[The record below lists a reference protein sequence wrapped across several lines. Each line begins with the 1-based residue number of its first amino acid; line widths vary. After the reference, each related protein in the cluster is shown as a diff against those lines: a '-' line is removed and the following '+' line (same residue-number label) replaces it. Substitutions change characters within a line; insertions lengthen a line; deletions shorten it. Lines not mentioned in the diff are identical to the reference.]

1 MCNTKADGWLGVEID
16 KPLTTIW
23 EFDVPFLRVDKTVNI
38 LEDVESVNHT
48 VREDTSNLGDAEDL
62 HKNY

>member
-1 MCNTKADGWLGVEID
+1 M
-16 KPLTTIW
+16 
-23 EFDVPFLRVDKTVNI
+23 PFLRVDKTVNI